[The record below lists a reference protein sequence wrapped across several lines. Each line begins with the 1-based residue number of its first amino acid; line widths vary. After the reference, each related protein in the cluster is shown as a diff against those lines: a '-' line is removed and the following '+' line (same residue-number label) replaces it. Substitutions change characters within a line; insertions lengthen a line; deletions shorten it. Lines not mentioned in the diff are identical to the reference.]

1 MQYRTYAFFQQEFA
15 TKNTIT
21 EKKDIAVAKD
31 GIERTVDERW
41 GQIVALTEDGHTF
54 LADFKISCNRPDD
67 SCLAVL
73 SNWQ

>member
-31 GIERTVDERW
+31 GIERIVDERW
-41 GQIVALTEDGHTF
+41 GQIVALSEDGHTF
-54 LADFKISCNRPDD
+54 LADFAKKQVRF
-67 SCLAVL
+67 LADAAL
-73 SNWQ
+73 EE